1 MRTTCSPDD
10 TGGAEREREREW
22 ERERELGGKQDS
34 SEHGEEEDKVD
45 VYVNSLNS
53 IHTNDYSKTGRKE
66 GRKERIG

>member
-1 MRTTCSPDD
+1 LRTTCSPDD
-10 TGGAEREREREW
+10 TGGAER

-53 IHTNDYSKTGRKE
+53 IHTNGYSKTGKRERKR
-66 GRKERIG
+66 G